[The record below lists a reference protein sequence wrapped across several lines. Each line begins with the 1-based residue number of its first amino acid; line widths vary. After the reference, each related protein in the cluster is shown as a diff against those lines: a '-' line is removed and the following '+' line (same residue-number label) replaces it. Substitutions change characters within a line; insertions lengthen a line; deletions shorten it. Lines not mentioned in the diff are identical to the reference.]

1 MSRNFIDTYGYLV
14 RHLITG
20 VEAAGYW
27 LLARHCSNHRPLYW
41 RIT

>member
-27 LLARHCSNHRPLYW
+27 PGIAP
-41 RIT
+41 ITDLCIGE